1 MENLTQF
8 CPWPHADDIELEP
21 CFPEQTLLAYPES
34 FELELD
40 YFDPEM
46 QEDKL
51 WKARTGLNEDSLS
64 GAIETI
70 VFMSD
75 KPVSLQKIRATIDED
90 MPLKVIH
97 AAIERLQSEYEN
109 KHHGIRLQ
117 EVAEGYQ
124 FRTKATYG
132 KFVQDLF
139 KVNGLVLSP
148 TALEVMAILAYR
160 QPVSKTDIDK
170 IRGVDSSHIVRGLM
184 DKRLVKVVGRS
195 EELGRPV
202 LYGTTSEFLEVFNLA
217 DITGLP
223 PESELEEQSMQSV
236 GKIADIKTLVH
247 SGDKARFS
255 FDEVGELDELA
266 ESIRAISSDTSFT
279 QSLKDEEKRKTN
291 SDSEAAPKKSAFDL
305 LEDYVNKRQIED
317 VNRASGLSELFTA
330 VTLPQVIN
338 DLTAGPFNI
347 PEDDEDEDFQ
357 MIDLETGEAIEV
369 EVELEEDD
377 ANAEFVQLFGDDNL
391 EQEAQDLSDA
401 LDQAFERLTGSSL
414 ETDELA
420 LRDDKVEDN
429 ERKIDNLTDDMV
441 EKASDLDIDLSFLK
455 DQNQD
460 TDSLN

>member
-21 CFPEQTLLAYPES
+21 CFPEETLLAYPDN

-97 AAIERLQSEYEN
+97 AAIERLQNEYES

-117 EVAEGYQ
+117 EVADGYQ

-148 TALEVMAILAYR
+148 TALEVMAIIAYR
-160 QPVSKTDIDK
+160 QPVSKTDVDK
-170 IRGVDSSHIVRGLM
+170 VRGVDSSHIVRGLM

-195 EELGRPV
+195 EDLGRPV

-223 PESELEEQSMQSV
+223 PETELEEQATQSV

-266 ESIRAISSDTSFT
+266 ESIRAISSDTNFT
-279 QSLKDEEKRKTN
+279 QSLKDEEKRKIN
-291 SDSEAAPKKSAFDL
+291 SEEGATPKKSAFDL

-338 DLTAGPFNI
+338 DLTAGPFNV
-347 PEDDEDEDFQ
+347 PEEDEDEDFQ
-357 MIDLETGEAIEV
+357 MIDLETGESIEV

-377 ANAEFVQLFGDDNL
+377 ANEEFVQLFGDDNL
-391 EQEAQDLSDA
+391 EQEAQELSDA

-414 ETDELA
+414 DTDELS
-420 LRDDKVEDN
+420 LSDSKVDDN
-429 ERKIDNLTDDMV
+429 ERKIDDLTDEMV
-441 EKASDLDIDLSFLK
+441 DKANDLDIDLSFLK
-455 DQNQD
+455 EQNQD

>member
-1 MENLTQF
+1 MENENQF
-8 CPWPHADDIELEP
+8 CAWPHLDDIELEP
-21 CFPEQTLLAYPES
+21 CFPEVTLLAYPES

-40 YFDPEM
+40 YFDPKL

-75 KPVSLQKIRATIDED
+75 KPVSLQKIRTTIDED
-90 MPLKVIH
+90 MPLKVVH
-97 AAIERLQSEYEN
+97 TAIERLQTEYEN

-195 EELGRPV
+195 EDLGRPV
-202 LYGTTSEFLEVFNLA
+202 LYGTTSEFLEVFNLN
-217 DITGLP
+217 DINGLP
-223 PESELEEQSMQSV
+223 PESELEDQAGQSV
-236 GKIADIKTLVH
+236 GKIADIKMLVH
-247 SGDKARFS
+247 SGDKARFA

-279 QSLKDEEKRKTN
+279 QSLKDEEKRKINT
-291 SDSEAAPKKSAFDL
+291 SEESETRKSAFDL
-305 LEDYVNKRQIED
+305 LEDYVNKRQIENN
-317 VNRASGLSELFTA
+317 NRSAGLSELFTA
-330 VTLPQVIN
+330 VTLPQVVT
-338 DLTAGPFNI
+338 DLTAGPFNV
-347 PEDDEDEDFQ
+347 PEDEEDEDFQ
-357 MIDLETGEAIEV
+357 MIDLETGEAIADDS
-369 EVELEEDD
+369 EDD
-377 ANAEFVQLFGDDNL
+377 ANEEFIELFGSSNDL
-391 EQEAQDLSDA
+391 EQEAKELADA
-401 LDQAFERLTGSSL
+401 LDVAFERLTGEKLDS
-414 ETDELA
+414 DELS
-420 LRDDKVEDN
+420 LDDAKVDDN
-429 ERKIDNLTDDMV
+429 ERKIDDLTDDMV

-455 DQNQD
+455 EVSEEA
-460 TDSLN
+460 DSIN